1 MRSYNMFDLP
11 PDVKEDLAIKAAEP
25 LKGCR
30 VKITVMEPGFSD
42 AAAMLKFPFGDI
54 ESVFVGPGDS
64 YEFILKPH
72 IANQVILEGVE
83 RMGDPE
89 DPDAEGGAW

>member
-1 MRSYNMFDLP
+1 MKTLLDLP
-11 PDVKEDLAIKAAEP
+11 PNLKDELAFEAARP

-30 VKITVMEPGFSD
+30 VSITVEEPGFSD
-42 AAAMLKFPFGDI
+42 AAAMLKFPWGGI
-54 ESVFVGPGDS
+54 ESVFIGPGET
-64 YEFILKPH
+64 YKFILKPH

-83 RMGDPE
+83 REGDPE

>member
-1 MRSYNMFDLP
+1 MKSILDLP
-11 PDVKEDLAIKAAEP
+11 PNLKEELAVKAAEP

-42 AAAMLKFPFGDI
+42 AAARLKFPWGDI
-54 ESVFVGPGDS
+54 ESVFIGPGDS
-64 YEFILKPH
+64 FEFVLKPH
-72 IANQVILEGVE
+72 IANQVVLEGVE
-83 RMGDPE
+83 RDGDPE

>member
-1 MRSYNMFDLP
+1 MRTLIDLP
-11 PDVKEDLAIKAAEP
+11 PNVKEELAVEAAQP

-30 VKITVMEPGFSD
+30 LSITVNEPGFSD
-42 AAAMLKFPFGDI
+42 AAARLKFPFGDV
-54 ESVFVGPGDS
+54 ESVFIGPGDT

-83 RMGDPE
+83 REGDPE